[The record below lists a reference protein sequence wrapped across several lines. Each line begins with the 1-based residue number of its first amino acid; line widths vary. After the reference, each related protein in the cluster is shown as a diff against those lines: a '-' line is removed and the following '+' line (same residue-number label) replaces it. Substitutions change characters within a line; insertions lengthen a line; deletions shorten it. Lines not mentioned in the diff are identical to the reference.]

1 MDIVKTSMSETP
13 KQKYVLTEEHRAQLK
28 PWADKWI
35 ANAMSTRPM
44 SADDKLDC
52 IGHVNRLYEVAKLTK
67 PEHVLF
73 VKSPFALVV
82 AGGFAAAIY
91 ELGEKAPLTV
101 TDLVKRLNDGEF
113 NEQVGDS
120 KWYASPY
127 KIKALA
133 EKLGLGDFGVE
144 CVRHVHNMWNGGN
157 QWSGW
162 VSYLSFF
169 RHVAKLDIDY
179 SNWDCYE
186 KLAELSGPRVVHEK
200 FCIVSDRPTVL
211 TVNERNQPHG
221 EGKPFCEWSDGSALY
236 SVNGVRIPAYVVNN
250 PSKLTVAVIEAETN
264 LEVRRVMI
272 DVYGREK
279 FILDSN
285 SEVVNVDDFGTLYK
299 KSLPEDEALM
309 MVKVV
314 NSTPEPDGSFKDY
327 FIRVDPNAYGGLKTA
342 RAAVASTWRKADGSM
357 LFATPEEY
365 VCEVET

>member
-1 MDIVKTSMSETP
+1 MADSEP
-13 KQKYVLTEEHRAQLK
+13 KQKYVLTEEHRVQLK

-35 ANAMSTRPM
+35 NNAMSVRPM

-52 IGHVNRLYEVAKLTK
+52 IGHVNKLYEVAKLTK
-67 PEHVLF
+67 PEYVLF
-73 VKSPFALVV
+73 VSSPFALVV
-82 AGGFAAAIY
+82 AGGFAAAIC

-101 TDLVKRLNDGEF
+101 VDLVKRINVGEF
-113 NEQVGDS
+113 TSEMGDS
-120 KWYASPY
+120 KWYTSPY
-127 KIKALA
+127 KIKSIS
-133 EKLGLGDFGVE
+133 EKLGLGAFGVE

-200 FCIVSDRPTVL
+200 FCIISDRPTVL
-211 TVNERNQPHG
+211 TVDVRNRPHG
-221 EGKPFCEWSDGSALY
+221 EKGPFCRWSDGSSLY
-236 SVNGVRIPAYVVNN
+236 SVNGVRVPSYVVNN
-250 PSKLTVAVIEAETN
+250 PSKLTVKIIESETN

-272 DVYGREK
+272 DAYGREK

-285 SEVVNVDDFGTLYK
+285 SEIVNVDDFGTLYK
-299 KSLPEDEALM
+299 KKLEGDEDMM

-327 FIRVDPNAYGGLKTA
+327 FIRVDPNAYAGLKTA
-342 RAAVASTWRKADGSM
+342 RAAVASTWRKEDGSM
-357 LFATPEEY
+357 LFENPDDY
-365 VCEVET
+365 NCEIQT